1 MTDLPIEPTDADLE
15 AFWTHAIIAGR
26 LNPIDAV
33 GGQTDVVSLRPGAF
47 AFGTTRRQANEL
59 ADRVLAGDKTAT
71 SSFRA
76 AYDVAGQPLPTVD
89 DMWILCDGEGC
100 PRALL
105 RNTAVVVNPFGEIG
119 ADIASAEGEGDL
131 TAWRADHEAF
141 FTSEGSEIGYTFD
154 PAGDVVTEFFTVL
167 YANEQTR

>member
-1 MTDLPIEPTDADLE
+1 
-15 AFWTHAIIAGR
+15 
-26 LNPIDAV
+26 
-33 GGQTDVVSLRPGAF
+33 
-47 AFGTTRRQANEL
+47 
-59 ADRVLAGDKTAT
+59 
-71 SSFRA
+71 
-76 AYDVAGQPLPTVD
+76 
-89 DMWILCDGEGC
+89 

-119 ADIASAEGEGDL
+119 ADIANAEGEGDL

-141 FTSEGSEIGYTFD
+141 FTSEGSELGYTFD

>member
-76 AYDVAGQPLPTVD
+76 AYDVVGQPLPTVD

-119 ADIASAEGEGDL
+119 ADVASAEGEGDL